1 MSNRQKI
8 LFISAIVLLAMIALT
23 EGVILLRNSPRWHN
37 WTASVSETFRAL
49 APQKNYAPQRDNTLT
64 EKRGGKEKEDI
75 ILQET
80 AEDLENMQNQINR
93 LLYEMTGNTPFAR
106 QNIGRPDRHDRQNPF
121 ATLRSEASSLQS
133 TSQPPD
139 NIQRLQ
145 AEIAHIFQR
154 AHESRHNNALQLI
167 EQDWRNVGEISSMN
181 MEEDGTNYLVTVSM
195 PGFEK
200 NDINVSLYGRIL
212 TVEAAAEHQQS
223 AQDSRTTHSG
233 CFNTQIMLPND
244 ITGESVQAFF
254 RDGTLK
260 ITVPKKP
267 ASNSLARK
275 VTIM

>member
-1 MSNRQKI
+1 MTSRQKKF
-8 LFISAIVLLAMIALT
+8 LISAIIILALVALV
-23 EGVILLRNSPRWHN
+23 EGFFLLRQSGVTGNLTLAFDR
-37 WTASVSETFRAL
+37 VL
-49 APQKNYAPQRDNTLT
+49 APLFGSRNDPSQAKNQLNAP
-64 EKRGGKEKEDI
+64 EDL

-93 LLYEMTGNTPFAR
+93 IFYEMTRDPAFAR
-106 QNIGRPDRHDRQNPF
+106 QNIARPDRHDRQNPF
-121 ATLRSEASSLQS
+121 L
-133 TSQPPD
+133 PPN
-139 NIQRLQ
+139 NIQCLQ

-154 AHESRHNNALQLI
+154 AHARRHNNALQLI

-181 MEEDGTNYLVTVSM
+181 MEEDGTNYVVTVSM
-195 PGFEK
+195 PGFERT
-200 NDINVSLYGRIL
+200 DINVSLNGRIL
-212 TVEAAAEHQQS
+212 IVEAAAEHQPA

-244 ITGESVQAFF
+244 ITGESAQAYY
-254 RDGTLK
+254 RDGILK

>member
-1 MSNRQKI
+1 MQDRQKI
-8 LFISAIVLLAMIALT
+8 LFIAAIVLLAMIALI
-23 EGVILLRNSPRWHN
+23 EGVVLLRGSFTLMLRNEPRWHN
-37 WTASVSETFRAL
+37 WTTSVSETFRSLAL
-49 APQKNYAPQRDNTLT
+49 PKNYPTQNDNALT
-64 EKRGGKEKEDI
+64 EKRGEKEKEDI

-93 LLYEMTGNTPFAR
+93 LLYEMTGNAPFAR
-106 QNIGRPDRHDRQNPF
+106 QNIGQQDRHDRQNPF
-121 ATLRSEASSLQS
+121 
-133 TSQPPD
+133 QPPD

-181 MEEDGTNYLVTVSM
+181 MEEDETNYVVAVSM
-195 PGFEK
+195 PGFERT
-200 NDINVSLYGRIL
+200 DINVSLNGRIL
-212 TVEAAAEHQQS
+212 TVEAAAEHQRA

-233 CFNTQIMLPND
+233 CFKTQIMLPNN
-244 ITGESVQAFF
+244 ITGESTQAFY
-254 RDGTLK
+254 RDGILK

>member
-1 MSNRQKI
+1 MQDRQKI
-8 LFISAIVLLAMIALT
+8 FFISAIVLLAMIALI
-23 EGVILLRNSPRWHN
+23 EGVVLLRNSPHWRD
-37 WTASVSETFRAL
+37 WTTSVSETFRSL
-49 APQKNYAPQRDNTLT
+49 AAPKNYPPQTDNGLG
-64 EKRGGKEKEDI
+64 EKTGKEDI

-93 LLYEMTGNTPFAR
+93 LLYEMTRDTPFAR
-106 QNIGRPDRHDRQNPF
+106 QKNSF
-121 ATLRSEASSLQS
+121 ATLRSKFRYDLSSTAEAGLREGGS

-139 NIQRLQ
+139 NIRRLQ
-145 AEIAHIFQR
+145 VEIAHIFQR
-154 AHESRHNNALQLI
+154 AHESRHNNALHLI

-181 MEEDGTNYLVTVSM
+181 MEEDGTNYVVTISM
-195 PGFEK
+195 PGFERT
-200 NDINVSLYGRIL
+200 DINISLNGRIL
-212 TVEAAAEHQQS
+212 TVEAAAEHQQA
-223 AQDSRTTHSG
+223 AQDSRATHSG

-244 ITGESVQAFF
+244 IAGEAAQAFY

>member
-1 MSNRQKI
+1 MQNRQKI
-8 LFISAIVLLAMIALT
+8 FFISAIVLLAMIALI
-23 EGVILLRNSPRWHN
+23 EGVVLLRGSQCWND
-37 WTASVSETFRAL
+37 WTVLVSETFRSL
-49 APQKNYAPQRDNTLT
+49 ASPKIYPGKN
-64 EKRGGKEKEDI
+64 EKGDI

-106 QNIGRPDRHDRQNPF
+106 QNIGRQDRHNRQNPF
-121 ATLRSEASSLQS
+121 
-133 TSQPPD
+133 QPPD

-154 AHESRHNNALQLI
+154 AHASRHNNALQLI
-167 EQDWRNVGEISSMN
+167 EQDWHNVGEISSMN
-181 MEEDGTNYLVTVSM
+181 MEEDGTNYVVTVSM

-200 NDINVSLYGRIL
+200 NDINVSLNGRIL
-212 TVEAAAEHQQS
+212 TLEATAEQQQS

-233 CFNTQIMLPND
+233 CLDTQIMLPND

-260 ITVPKKP
+260 IIVPKKP

>member
-1 MSNRQKI
+1 MQHRQKI
-8 LFISAIVLLAMIALT
+8 FFIAAIVLLAMIALI
-23 EGVILLRNSPRWHN
+23 EGVVLLRGSSRWHD
-37 WTASVSETFRAL
+37 WTTSVSEPFRSL
-49 APQKNYAPQRDNTLT
+49 VPPKSYPEN
-64 EKRGGKEKEDI
+64 EKEDI

-93 LLYEMTGNTPFAR
+93 LLYEMTRDAPFAR
-106 QNIGRPDRHDRQNPF
+106 QNIVRPDRHDRQNPF
-121 ATLRSEASSLQS
+121 ATLRSKASSLRS

-139 NIQRLQ
+139 NIRRLQ

-181 MEEDGTNYLVTVSM
+181 MEEDGTNYVVTVSM
-195 PGFEK
+195 PGFERT
-200 NDINVSLYGRIL
+200 DINVSLSGRIL
-212 TVEAAAEHQQS
+212 TVEAAVEHQPA

-244 ITGESVQAFF
+244 ITGESTQAFY
-254 RDGTLK
+254 RDGILK

-275 VTIM
+275 VRII